1 MSHIGNTGTLKK
13 IYFATSHSIMKYI
26 ILGKV
31 GNSTEKR
38 GGIYYMKE
46 KFQNQILDDT
56 IPLYI
61 SQ

>member
-31 GNSTEKR
+31 GNSSEKR
-38 GGIYYMKE
+38 GV
-46 KFQNQILDDT
+46 FT
-56 IPLYI
+56 T
-61 SQ
+61 